1 MAHELD
7 ALVQR
12 VELAEGLRPLRE
24 LIQREERAGARACFD
39 SSGKRNPSTS
49 SSPSSAIACAVSIRI
64 VVVLPAPF
72 GPSRPTHVPY
82 GTSRSTPPTAVIS
95 P

>member
-1 MAHELD
+1 VSVTSRLSSCG
-7 ALVQR
+7 VT
-12 VELAEGLRPLRE
+12 PSC
-24 LIQREERAGARACFD
+24 ARACFD
-39 SSGKRNPSTS
+39 SSGKRKPSTS
-49 SSPSSAIACAVSIRI
+49 SSPSSAIACAVSIFI

-82 GTSRSTPPTAVIS
+82 GTSRSRPPIAVIS